1 MPALFLSCPLDTHS
15 LQFVGFTSTISTPR
29 LILTVSVPDMLAEKI
44 ADQIIRGH

>member
-15 LQFVGFTSTISTPR
+15 LQFVGFTCIISTQ